1 MFLLKYIYGQ
11 TQSEE
16 ANILHPKAEA
26 GPHCY
31 LSPRGSGQLRSL
43 GRLLTAQHPPRLSA
57 DCRPSQG
64 EARSPGILITQGQQL
79 RAPGPAW
86 GFSPTFPHRGLG
98 RRLASAPSAS
108 SF

>member
-16 ANILHPKAEA
+16 ANILHSKAEA

-43 GRLLTAQHPPRLSA
+43 GRLLTAQHPR
-57 DCRPSQG
+57 G
-64 EARSPGILITQGQQL
+64 FQQTAGLL
-79 RAPGPAW
+79 RE
-86 GFSPTFPHRGLG
+86 
-98 RRLASAPSAS
+98 RRVPQA
-108 SF
+108 F